1 MDNWK
6 YDGEGKATSGR
17 HNREGEEH
25 SYLWYI
31 PERIVDKF
39 LALYLTES

>member
-1 MDNWK
+1 MHNWK
-6 YDGEGKATSGR
+6 HNGESTATSGR

-25 SYLWYI
+25 NYLWYI

-39 LALYLTES
+39 LSLYLTEA